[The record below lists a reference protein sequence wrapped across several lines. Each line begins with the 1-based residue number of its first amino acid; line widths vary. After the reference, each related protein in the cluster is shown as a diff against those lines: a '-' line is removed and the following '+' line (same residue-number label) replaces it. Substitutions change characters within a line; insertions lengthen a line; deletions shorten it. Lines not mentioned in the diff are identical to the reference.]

1 MCGSRT
7 SVGPS
12 CLRTRSTALDIES
25 GSLVDPEQT
34 HSDARVLLLC
44 QCWLGFQR
52 GVDGAG
58 ELAFEAADRFAA
70 AFPFGLFAFE
80 VSACGC
86 VDAALGVGSE

>member
-1 MCGSRT
+1 MPECCSYVTIGTPRGSGRM
-7 SVGPS
+7 
-12 CLRTRSTALDIES
+12 E
-25 GSLVDPEQT
+25 
-34 HSDARVLLLC
+34 
-44 QCWLGFQR
+44 CWLGFQR